1 MPDSR
6 ALDEGI
12 IVQNTLTSTSTVNA
26 LAANQGRVL
35 KGYVDDLDERVTA
48 LESGSGSG
56 SDTTIT
62 LATDADIVA
71 LFN

>member
-48 LESGSGSG
+48 LESGSGS
-56 SDTTIT
+56 DTTIN
-62 LATDADIVA
+62 LATESDIVA
-71 LFN
+71 LFM

>member
-12 IVQNTLTSTSTVNA
+12 IVQNTLTSTSTTNA

-48 LESGSGSG
+48 LEQGTGSG
-56 SDTTIT
+56 SDNTFTP
-62 LATDADIVA
+62 ATDADIDA
-71 LFN
+71 IFQ